1 MVLKQISLRNFRN
14 YKKLILELDERVN
27 VFIGNNAQGKTNLLE
42 SIYFLII
49 TKSFRNTRNKDL
61 IKIGEKEGEVRGIIK
76 KDNKTLS
83 DELKILIKQESK
95 LININN
101 KKLPKISEY
110 ISKFN
115 IVSFSPSDLDIIK
128 GFPNIRRKFLNI
140 ELSQLK
146 NKYLLTLN
154 EYNYLIKTRNE
165 YLKSI
170 NCSNCNYDYLNVI
183 NDQVIN
189 KAIIIY
195 QHRNQFINDL
205 NNIINVIYKK
215 IFGNNDIYIKYSPSI
230 LIDHYTDSE
239 IKKVLTKKFEE
250 NIEKEIILGQTLIG
264 PHRDDFSFYISEQE
278 IKSYGSQGQ
287 QRVAVLCLKLAVV
300 EIIKK
305 EKKEWPIILLD
316 DVFSELDEK
325 IKNNIIDYA
334 AKGAQIIITTTDVNN
349 IVEKIKDA
357 GTIFYVK
364 NAVITRGADEQ
375 NE

>member
-14 YKKLILELDERVN
+14 YKELILELDERVN